1 MAFDIALGLLIV
13 LAGVAG
19 AALAW
24 PALTQGWRRQRI
36 TRRPFPAAWREILR
50 RQVPLAR
57 ELPAAQQ
64 LRLKKHIQVLLAEV
78 PFVGCAGLVI
88 TDEMR
93 VAIAAQAAFLLL
105 GRGGSFGNL
114 REVLVYPGHF
124 VAPRSHAGAG
134 GVVHEGRDVLAGQ
147 SWQRGQVILA
157 WDAVRDGAANPH
169 DGANVVMHEFAHQ
182 LDQDTGAANGA
193 PYVGRGALQQ
203 DWARVMSREF
213 GAHQADIAQR
223 AQHAHQAP
231 RASPVQAAPGLIDA
245 YAATS
250 PAEFFAVTTEV
261 FFERPAALAAERPAL
276 YEQLRRCYRLDPAS
290 W

>member
-1 MAFDIALGLLIV
+1 MRSVSFLVALGVVIVVAGVTGAV
-13 LAGVAG
+13 LAG
-19 AALAW
+19 
-24 PALTQGWRRQRI
+24 PTLTRLWRRQRI
-36 TRRPFPAAWREILR
+36 ARRPFAAAWREIVR
-50 RQVPLAR
+50 RRVPLAR

-78 PFVGCAGLVI
+78 PFIGCAGLEVS
-88 TDEMR
+88 DEMR
-93 VAIAAQAAFLLL
+93 VTIAAQAAFLLL

-124 VAPRSHAGAG
+124 VVPRSEAGAG

-157 WDAVRDGAANPH
+157 WDAVRDGGADPH

-182 LDQDTGAANGA
+182 LDQDAGAANGA

-203 DWARVMSREF
+203 TWARVMNEEF
-213 GAHQADIAQR
+213 EALHGR
-223 AQHAHQAP
+223 LVRSEP
-231 RASPVQAAPGLIDA
+231 NLIDP
-245 YAATS
+245 YASTS
-250 PAEFFAVTTEV
+250 PAEFFAVTTEL
-261 FFERPAALAAERPAL
+261 FFERPDALAADRPAL
-276 YEQLRRCYRLDPAS
+276 YEQLKRCYRLDPAS